1 MAKRRKPKSAQ
12 IEHRQNPK
20 QKLDPVPV
28 AGSEDGSAY
37 WFEMFTGPL
46 PHPEMYKAYIEVDPQ
61 AADFI
66 KDLAEREQK
75 HRHEQEKRLAEADIA
90 GYSRGQT
97 WAGLI
102 ALALIGTTTLL
113 FYTGHTWQ
121 GAGLGGAG
129 FGTIVLAFL
138 RNRFI
143 EKPPVRKRESE
154 DAS

>member
-12 IEHRQNPK
+12 IEHRQNPQ

-28 AGSEDGSAY
+28 AGDEEGSAY
-37 WFEMFTGPL
+37 WFEMFSGPL
-46 PHPEMYKAYIEVDPQ
+46 PHPEMYRAYIEVDPE

-66 KDLAEREQK
+66 KELARREQE
-75 HRHEQEKRLAEADIA
+75 HRHEQEKRVAEADIA

-102 ALALIGTTTLL
+102 ALALIGATTLL

-138 RNRFI
+138 RNRFV
-143 EKPPVRKRESE
+143 EKPPTQKGANK
-154 DAS
+154 DGA